1 MEYGSLQAQT
11 MDAFAQ
17 FCTPHFYNHHPTQ
30 RGTPGPAG
38 WAEPA
43 AQPPMKATSQTPAL
57 GHLQEPEGGLYSARP
72 LGA

>member
-1 MEYGSLQAQT
+1 MEYGYLQAQT

-38 WAEPA
+38 WVEPGPLNHLRK
-43 AQPPMKATSQTPAL
+43 PPAKHQLWAIYRSQKEAST
-57 GHLQEPEGGLYSARP
+57 Q
-72 LGA
+72 GA